1 MDIRVKTFAAEAI
14 RRLNFLL
21 DEHGFAGPEVQ
32 GDRDTYPLLIS
43 VYYHRSDLDVE
54 ASLVLSYAGEEYV
67 TVRLLHAD
75 DQSGAARRTEVG
87 TSTAHTGYQMR
98 RALDRHAQA
107 VRDAVHQAGPTHS

>member
-98 RALDRHAQA
+98 RALDRQAQA

>member
-21 DEHGFAGPEVQ
+21 DEHGFVGPEVQ
-32 GDRDTYPLLIS
+32 GDRGTYPLLIR
-43 VYYHRSDLDVE
+43 VRYHRSDLDVE
-54 ASLVLSYAGEEYV
+54 ASLVLSYGGEEYV

-75 DQSGAARRTEVG
+75 DLTGAARRTEVA

-107 VRDAVHQAGPTHS
+107 VRDTVHQAGPTHS